1 MHGLSRYLRRRWWLT
16 GALLLGLTGMAEADE
31 PFNVQTPGAGDGAFF
46 SRQNASN
53 AGDCGGDNVSPA
65 LHWSQVPAGT
75 QSFALI
81 LQDPD
86 GQKGLGVDHW
96 VHYGLP
102 ADLSKLAENVGGEGK
117 LPGVGGKNTRGVT
130 TYLGPCPP
138 IGDSPHH
145 YVIQLYALDL
155 APDALEAGLTST
167 ELRARIKGHVLGNTS
182 VVRRYQR

>member
-1 MHGLSRYLRRRWWLT
+1 MQGITRYLRRHWLVS
-16 GALLLGLTGMAEADE
+16 GALLLGLTGVAEAGQ

-46 SRQNASN
+46 SRENASN
-53 AGDCGGDNVSPA
+53 VGECGGDNISPA
-65 LHWSQVPAGT
+65 LRWDEVPVGT
-75 QSFALI
+75 RSFALI

-102 ADLSKLAENVGGEGK
+102 ADVRELARNVGGEGK

-138 IGDSPHH
+138 VGDSPHH

-155 APDALEAGLTST
+155 APDAIEAGLTST
-167 ELRARIKGHVLGNTS
+167 ELRARLKGHVLGNTS